1 MLWFG
6 LLARCLT
13 ACGCVLGLQATT
25 ELQQAQQQAA
35 NEAAERARL
44 EADLAG
50 CRSWIRE
57 LERTEQQYLKTI
69 RLAQCCSQQ
78 LPHAVL

>member
-1 MLWFG
+1 M
-6 LLARCLT
+6 
-13 ACGCVLGLQATT
+13 QAVA
-25 ELQQAQQQAA
+25 ELEVAQQQAA
-35 NEAAERARL
+35 KDAAARARL

-69 RLAQCCSQQ
+69 R
-78 LPHAVL
+78 